1 MRTVL
6 FVASGLLCT
15 CAWQANAQ
23 SVSENSTAAVQ
34 TSADN
39 SVPMGSSASAMPGV
53 PTEVHAKTR
62 QEVYEE
68 LVRSQ
73 KGSEAQ
79 WLQELY
85 KGS

>member
-39 SVPMGSSASAMPGV
+39 SVAMGLSGSAIPGAS
-53 PTEVHAKTR
+53 TEVHAKTR

-73 KGSEAQ
+73 KGSEAE